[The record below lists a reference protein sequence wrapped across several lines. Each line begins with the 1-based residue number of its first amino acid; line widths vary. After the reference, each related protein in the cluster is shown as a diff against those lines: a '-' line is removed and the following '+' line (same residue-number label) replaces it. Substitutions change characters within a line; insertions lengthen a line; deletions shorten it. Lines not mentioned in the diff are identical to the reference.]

1 MTEKSFWQRNQ
12 SDKAQRQISRE
23 AKKFGLDKKAMNIAY
38 NMDKDLDAFDPALS
52 ETLMPSREDLDY
64 AVEKKLF
71 LELPLNDHDKT
82 IQLLRETI
90 NKTKR
95 SELIN
100 SFVASLTAGRPD
112 WRSPFASYVYHLHH
126 PAHAVKA
133 REPVMGAVPKR
144 ECAVC
149 GLRWDHETGLK
160 PVNRLLHLHGGGI
173 HHAFPGYALADLLW
187 FQDSPKVVAS
197 ESDWKTLAN
206 IFDAIRA
213 LPDTAGLKE
222 LNASL
227 SGLVS
232 GNKFDRQGILETLGY
247 CGILTARSRPI
258 VCNTWFRPDV
268 ELPPHFFKKE
278 WCYPTCWWTGEEG
291 LNQAAIDF
299 WFPQLGYK

>member
-12 SDKAQRQISRE
+12 SDKAQRQITRE
-23 AKKFGLDKKAMNIAY
+23 ATKFGLDKKAMNIAY

-64 AVEKKLF
+64 AIEKKLF
-71 LELPLNDHDKT
+71 LVLPLNNHDKT
-82 IQLLRETI
+82 ILLLRETT

-126 PAHAVKA
+126 PAHDID
-133 REPVMGAVPKR
+133 VPKSQ
-144 ECAVC
+144 CTIC
-149 GLRWDHETGLK
+149 GFRQDINIETDMQ
-160 PVNRLLHLHGGGI
+160 PVNRLLHLAGGGI
-173 HHAFPGYALADLLW
+173 HHESPGYALADLLW
-187 FQDSPKVVAS
+187 FQESTKPEAS
-197 ESDWKTLAN
+197 ASDWKTLAN

-213 LPDTAGLKE
+213 LPETAGLKE

-258 VCNTWFRPDV
+258 VCNIWFRPDV

-278 WCYPTCWWTGEEG
+278 WRYPTCWWTGEEG
-291 LNQAAIDF
+291 LNKAAIDF
-299 WFPQLGYK
+299 WFPQLGYE